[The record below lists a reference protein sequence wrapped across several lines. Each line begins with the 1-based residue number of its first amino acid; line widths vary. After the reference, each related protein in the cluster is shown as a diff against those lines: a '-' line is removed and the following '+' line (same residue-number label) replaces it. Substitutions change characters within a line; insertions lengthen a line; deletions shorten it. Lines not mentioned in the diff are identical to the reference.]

1 MPSAFKSFLT
11 APQWLTLAGL
21 MLTQAFGWG
30 ASLSLL
36 GVLASPI
43 GTELQLSSAFVY
55 GGATLMFLVGGLT
68 APLCGKLA
76 DRFGGPKLLI
86 AGSLLHVLALVA
98 LSFATGALTYAL
110 AWALF
115 GLFMHAGLAT
125 PAYKTIAQA
134 ARGSPRRG
142 ITVLTLASG
151 LASTIFWPVTS
162 LLEAAFGW
170 RAACLIYAL
179 AALTV
184 SLGIHVVLTFL
195 LRRTSPVMTAGAA
208 AHAGDATPPRV
219 GPAAERRV
227 FTLLALAFLLN
238 GAVDISMA
246 LLIIDLFA
254 KLDVAREAGVLA
266 ASLIGIGYLISR
278 LLSFALGE
286 RVDLLKLA
294 VVSFTLVPL
303 VFLPLLGF
311 AFTGLALPAWLA
323 AATAFLY
330 GLPAGLKAILRP
342 ALPHYLFGSVDFGER
357 LGRLSR
363 PVDIASALAPVLFGM
378 LLAVSA
384 GALLIAA
391 IAVSAAAA
399 LAIIAITRIT
409 GRSSF

>member
-1 MPSAFKSFLT
+1 MPSDIKSFLT
-11 APQWLTLAGL
+11 APPQLTLAGL
-21 MLTQAFGWG
+21 MLTQVFGWG

-43 GTELQLSSAFVY
+43 GAELQLSSTFIY
-55 GGATLMFLVGGLT
+55 GGATLMFLIGGLT

-76 DRFGGPKLLI
+76 DKYGGPKLLV
-86 AGSLLHVLALVA
+86 AGSLLQALALVA
-98 LSFATGALTYAL
+98 LSLATGGLTYAL
-110 AWALF
+110 AWGLF
-115 GLFMHAGLAT
+115 GVFMHAGLAT
-125 PAYKTIAQA
+125 PAYKTITQA
-134 ARGSPRRG
+134 ARGSPRRF

-162 LLEAAFGW
+162 HLDASFGW
-170 RAACLIYAL
+170 HTTCLIYAL
-179 AALTV
+179 VALTA
-184 SLGIHVVLTFL
+184 SLGIHVFLAFL
-195 LRRTSPVMTAGAA
+195 LRGASLAA
-208 AHAGDATPPRV
+208 AAPAGDATPPRV
-219 GPAAERRV
+219 TPATERRV
-227 FTLLALAFLLN
+227 FNLLALAFLLN
-238 GAVDISMA
+238 GAVDTSMA

-266 ASLIGIGYLISR
+266 ASLIGIGYLVSR
-278 LLSFALGE
+278 LLSIMLGDK
-286 RVDLLKLA
+286 VDLVKLA

-311 AFTGLALPAWLA
+311 ALTGQALPAWLA

-330 GLPAGLKAILRP
+330 GLPAGLKAVLRP
-342 ALPHYLFGSVDFGER
+342 ALPHYLFGSVDFGQR

-391 IAVSAAAA
+391 IAASVAAA
-399 LAIIAITRIT
+399 LAIIAIARIA
-409 GRSSF
+409 GR